1 MSPYRFVKG
10 LRKFSTAAHF
20 SCPVITW
27 NMSARPLKTKSEVTI
42 MCCNNN
48 MGFCNNNNWWWIII
62 LILLFCNCGGNGGYS
77 GCGNGCGGNWNSGC
91 GCDNDRCC

>member
-20 SCPVITW
+20 SPSVITW

-48 MGFCNNNNWWWIII
+48 WGMGNNNWWWIII
-62 LILLFCNCGGNGGYS
+62 LILLFSCC
-77 GCGNGCGGNWNSGC
+77 GCGNNGGNWNSNC
-91 GCDNDRCC
+91 GCDNDRCNSCC